1 MTSTR
6 PALAATALIAA
17 ALALAGCDRDAR
29 EAPAT
34 GTAADASTQ
43 APQVS
48 TTGTILTLAR
58 RDADFTTL
66 VSAIQTAEME
76 EALSGPGPFTVFA
89 PTNVA
94 FEKIPAERRDA
105 LTTPEG
111 RSELRQLLTYHVVPA
126 RLDAATLMQRIEAAG
141 GSLALTTMQ
150 GGVLTA
156 RVNPDGSIGLTD
168 ATGGV
173 SKVVESDLV
182 APNGVIHAIDTVA
195 APG

>member
-17 ALALAGCDRDAR
+17 VPVAG
-29 EAPAT
+29 
-34 GTAADASTQ
+34 ASTQ
-43 APQVS
+43 VPQVS

-126 RLDAATLMQRIEAAG
+126 RLDSATLMQRIEAAG